1 MFNVFKKIL
10 NKSEI
15 TEEDIN
21 KISDFVF
28 CRWLSGNPNL
38 IGLSNLF
45 NQYSNIPIEL
55 KVKIVQ
61 NLVGGKVR
69 YIPYP
74 KGAKE
79 TEVKDL
85 EYLSEFFNISREKAQ
100 MYAEFID
107 KKELQKI
114 KDDINSKK
122 GGIIRWLFFYTMI

>member
-45 NQYSNIPIEL
+45 NQYSEIPIEL

-61 NLVGGKVR
+61 NIVGGKVK

-122 GGIIRWLFFYTMI
+122 GGIIR

>member
-45 NQYSNIPIEL
+45 NQYSDIPIEL

-61 NLVGGKVR
+61 NIVGGKVR

-74 KGAKE
+74 KGTKE
-79 TEVKDL
+79 SEVKDL

-122 GGIIRWLFFYTMI
+122 GGIIR

>member
-10 NKSEI
+10 NNSEI

-45 NQYSNIPIEL
+45 NQYSDIPIEL

-74 KGAKE
+74 KGTKE

-122 GGIIRWLFFYTMI
+122 GGIIR

>member
-10 NKSEI
+10 NNSEI
-15 TEEDIN
+15 TEEEIN

-45 NQYSNIPIEL
+45 NQYSNIPLDL

-122 GGIIRWLFFYTMI
+122 GGIIR

>member
-28 CRWLSGNPNL
+28 CRWLSGNANL

-45 NQYSNIPIEL
+45 NQYPNIPIEL

-74 KGAKE
+74 KGTKE

-85 EYLSEFFNISREKAQ
+85 EYISEFFNISREKAQ
-100 MYAEFID
+100 LYAEFID
-107 KKELQKI
+107 KKELQQI

-122 GGIIRWLFFYTMI
+122 GGIIR

>member
-10 NKSEI
+10 NNSEI
-15 TEEDIN
+15 TEEDVN

-45 NQYSNIPIEL
+45 NQYSNIPLDL

-61 NLVGGKVR
+61 NIVGGKVR

-85 EYLSEFFNISREKAQ
+85 DYISEFFNISKEKAQ

-107 KKELQKI
+107 KKELQQI

-122 GGIIRWLFFYTMI
+122 GGIIK

>member
-10 NKSEI
+10 NNSEI

-45 NQYSNIPIEL
+45 NQYSNIPLDL

-61 NLVGGKVR
+61 NIVGGKVR

-122 GGIIRWLFFYTMI
+122 GGIIK

>member
-45 NQYSNIPIEL
+45 NQYSEIPIEL

-61 NLVGGKVR
+61 NIVGGKVR

-122 GGIIRWLFFYTMI
+122 GGIIR

>member
-28 CRWLSGNPNL
+28 CRWLSGNSNL

-45 NQYSNIPIEL
+45 NQYPNIPIEL

-74 KGAKE
+74 KGTKE

-122 GGIIRWLFFYTMI
+122 GGIIR

>member
-10 NKSEI
+10 NNSEI

-45 NQYSNIPIEL
+45 NQYSNIPLDL

-61 NLVGGKVR
+61 TIVGGKVR

-122 GGIIRWLFFYTMI
+122 GGIIK

>member
-15 TEEDIN
+15 TEEEIN

-45 NQYSNIPIEL
+45 NQYSEIPIEL

-74 KGAKE
+74 KGTKE

-122 GGIIRWLFFYTMI
+122 GGIIR

>member
-10 NKSEI
+10 NNSEI

-45 NQYSNIPIEL
+45 NQYSNIPLDL

-61 NLVGGKVR
+61 NIVGGKVR
-69 YIPYP
+69 YISYP

-85 EYLSEFFNISREKAQ
+85 DYISEFFNISREKAQ

-122 GGIIRWLFFYTMI
+122 GGIIK

>member
-15 TEEDIN
+15 AEEDIN

-28 CRWLSGNPNL
+28 CRWLSGNANL

-45 NQYSNIPIEL
+45 NQYPNIPIEL

-74 KGAKE
+74 KGTKE

-85 EYLSEFFNISREKAQ
+85 EYISEFFNISREKAQ
-100 MYAEFID
+100 LYAEFID
-107 KKELQKI
+107 KKELQQI

-122 GGIIRWLFFYTMI
+122 GGIIR

>member
-10 NKSEI
+10 NNSEI

-45 NQYSNIPIEL
+45 NQYSNIPLDL

-61 NLVGGKVR
+61 NIVGGKVR

-85 EYLSEFFNISREKAQ
+85 EYLSEFFNISKEKAQ

-122 GGIIRWLFFYTMI
+122 GGIIR

>member
-45 NQYSNIPIEL
+45 NQYSEIPIEL

-61 NLVGGKVR
+61 NLVGGKVK

-122 GGIIRWLFFYTMI
+122 GGIIR

>member
-10 NKSEI
+10 NNSEI

-45 NQYSNIPIEL
+45 NQYSNIPLDL

-61 NLVGGKVR
+61 NIVGGKVR

-74 KGAKE
+74 KGTKE

-122 GGIIRWLFFYTMI
+122 GGIIR

>member
-45 NQYSNIPIEL
+45 NQYSDIPIEL

-61 NLVGGKVR
+61 NLVGGKVK

-107 KKELQKI
+107 KKEFQKI

-122 GGIIRWLFFYTMI
+122 GGIIR

>member
-45 NQYSNIPIEL
+45 NQYSDIPIEL

-61 NLVGGKVR
+61 NIVGGKVR

-122 GGIIRWLFFYTMI
+122 GGIIR

>member
-45 NQYSNIPIEL
+45 NQYPNIPLDL

-61 NLVGGKVR
+61 NIIGSKIK

-74 KGAKE
+74 KGTKE

-85 EYLSEFFNISREKAQ
+85 EYISEFFNISREKAQ

-107 KKELQKI
+107 KKELQQI

-122 GGIIRWLFFYTMI
+122 GGIIK

>member
-61 NLVGGKVR
+61 NIVGGKVR

-122 GGIIRWLFFYTMI
+122 GGIIK

>member
-45 NQYSNIPIEL
+45 NQYPNIPIEL

-61 NLVGGKVR
+61 NIIGGKIK

-85 EYLSEFFNISREKAQ
+85 EYISEFFNISREKAQ

-107 KKELQKI
+107 KKELQQI

-122 GGIIRWLFFYTMI
+122 GGIIK

>member
-45 NQYSNIPIEL
+45 NQYSDIPLDL

-61 NLVGGKVR
+61 NIVGGKVR

-122 GGIIRWLFFYTMI
+122 GGIIR

>member
-45 NQYSNIPIEL
+45 NQYSEIPIEL

-122 GGIIRWLFFYTMI
+122 GGIIR

>member
-10 NKSEI
+10 NNSEI

-61 NLVGGKVR
+61 NIVGGKVR

-85 EYLSEFFNISREKAQ
+85 EYISEFFNISREKAQ

-122 GGIIRWLFFYTMI
+122 GGIIK

>member
-122 GGIIRWLFFYTMI
+122 GGIIR

>member
-15 TEEDIN
+15 TEEEIN

-45 NQYSNIPIEL
+45 NQYSDIPIEL

-122 GGIIRWLFFYTMI
+122 GGIIR

>member
-45 NQYSNIPIEL
+45 NQYPNIPIEL

-61 NLVGGKVR
+61 NIIGGKIK

-74 KGAKE
+74 KGTKE

-85 EYLSEFFNISREKAQ
+85 EYISEFFNISREKAQ

-107 KKELQKI
+107 KKELQQI

-122 GGIIRWLFFYTMI
+122 GGIIK